1 MSGILVVTTTDC
13 NTVMAR
19 LVNEGVVV
27 DRLEV
32 DKIVSFDDEED
43 LWKNESEIAK
53 RLWEER

>member
-1 MSGILVVTTTDC
+1 
-13 NTVMAR
+13 MAR